1 MTLVFLSLKTIKRET
16 DGGNAPKYNLWA
28 YGNIPISGNNVRNL
42 HNNPFFIYIYSSQAN
57 VSTPLDSDKIF
68 GYVK

>member
-28 YGNIPISGNNVRNL
+28 YVNIPISGNNVRN
-42 HNNPFFIYIYSSQAN
+42 FIYIYSSQAN